1 MSNFI
6 VVHKKNFLD
15 KYSFLELKALK
26 KLFVS
31 LICNFLSVIHLQ
43 FQLFFL
49 SHVLKQKPTQNMREI
64 FILIVILIVS
74 HSLQHDSPNEEEAQ
88 EYLEHLNDVFTEA
101 MNREAL
107 ARWNY
112 ITDITQEH
120 EEAMVS

>member
-1 MSNFI
+1 
-6 VVHKKNFLD
+6 
-15 KYSFLELKALK
+15 
-26 KLFVS
+26 
-31 LICNFLSVIHLQ
+31 
-43 FQLFFL
+43 
-49 SHVLKQKPTQNMREI
+49 MREI
-64 FILIVILIVS
+64 FILIIIFVS
-74 HSLQHDSPNEEEAQ
+74 HSLEHDSPNEEEAQ

>member
-1 MSNFI
+1 MI
-6 VVHKKNFLD
+6 EGKR
-15 KYSFLELKALK
+15 KYRHDLT
-26 KLFVS
+26 V
-31 LICNFLSVIHLQ
+31 
-43 FQLFFL
+43 
-49 SHVLKQKPTQNMREI
+49 REI
-64 FILIVILIVS
+64 FILIVIFVS
-74 HSLQHDSPNEEEAQ
+74 QSLEHDSPNEEEAQ

>member
-1 MSNFI
+1 
-6 VVHKKNFLD
+6 
-15 KYSFLELKALK
+15 
-26 KLFVS
+26 
-31 LICNFLSVIHLQ
+31 
-43 FQLFFL
+43 
-49 SHVLKQKPTQNMREI
+49 MREI
-64 FILIVILIVS
+64 FILIIVIFVS
-74 HSLQHDSPNEEEAQ
+74 HSLEHDSPNEEEAQ